1 MDTNAGE
8 GEGSGEELTGRKK
21 SRFKQLKSRLFGRLK
36 WKETEGLIKQSQSAS
51 DVTAD
56 VIAPGVDDSED
67 DCLGGPKTLG
77 SRALSHDSIFLA
89 DQSQSSSEPTRIL
102 SQENV
107 HGRIRE
113 LQLKLQQQNMRL
125 GPPPLLIP
133 GKRLEDSGATSEDDG
148 LPQSPPDIVFH
159 DRTAQGPSYKFPDT
173 HRHHSSLSL
182 AGTGSEEEEQCL
194 SQPSSRPLSPNPASL
209 CDPEPSP
216 AVDFTSPAQYTP
228 SLDSSAARHRMSVK
242 PRNQRASAKGRKGPP
257 RASRPCS
264 ESLSDLD
271 PDQPLS
277 GREEEQDG
285 TEDED
290 REEEEERERPFSS
303 SPEDSEEKPWQSVP
317 PGGQKAVLQRQK
329 SSEPEGRVTTNP
341 LYLQDMSLV
350 VDLSSVP
357 EPMTKTYILETP
369 SQSSSPSAA
378 VEEPQKPQE
387 PIRIK
392 QPSTVIHT
400 HPSQDK
406 RDIQDNSDQGSRP
419 GSTSE
424 KTLSMPLSPVYGS
437 DNVTSTTNQLPS
449 KEKPEENMTPA
460 TSNKR
465 DRLSRNTQGL
475 SLADTSSSTHHSALP
490 TPAPCVI
497 KQTQRPASERESVR
511 ETTAVP
517 PSGVNEETSKL
528 DLVQRITGPPT
539 GQEDTLPGANSFSTS
554 SLRQRS
560 KSVAGSAHTGTRDE
574 EMNGEGKGGEGLV
587 AKNPDQGSVRR
598 QGVKPEQATFKGLEE
613 NQSQPSPQER
623 KVKTEVE
630 VVEETGLKGG
640 EKRDGQSERKEEND
654 QEQGRRSAFGV
665 KLRTTSQSLKY
676 RLQRDQEFRVE
687 SHSVEVI
694 ATTTAEPVKGEIDT
708 SSKIRGDFAN
718 KALRKGPSQVSDCPP
733 SSTATPPYT
742 PDRNRLKENQDDDD
756 TDLVVDAFLSP
767 DKGPSSRPALRGAE
781 TPGSNGSAGSEPV
794 WMSMAREKTRSLQQ
808 HLTPETE
815 HGTGGTTTPQYTPS
829 PRPAPTP
836 APQPRLQPTAQPS
849 TQPPLQ
855 SQPSTKT
862 ASQKQTSPPVV
873 QLPSQPIPRT
883 RPILRG
889 LQLTAK
895 LKTLPSEQPNTQTAS
910 QLTPQGTAQ
919 QLTQPSS
926 QPHMPTRPTL
936 RGASERSATSLK
948 RAEKMPVEKWTD
960 RALSTGT
967 MGESGNGQIEI
978 QIAKPEISSS
988 SPPTSSSSLSHRGQ
1002 PTWME
1007 LAKRK
1012 SLAWSDKTM
1021 D

>member
-8 GEGSGEELTGRKK
+8 VEDSGEELTGRKK
-21 SRFKQLKSRLFGRLK
+21 SRFKLLKSRLFGRLK
-36 WKETEGLIKQSQSAS
+36 RKETEGLMKQSQSAS

-56 VIAPGVDDSED
+56 VVAPGDDDSED
-67 DCLGGPKTLG
+67 DCLGGPNTLG

-89 DQSQSSSEPTRIL
+89 DQSQSSSEPTRVL

-113 LQLKLQQQNMRL
+113 LQLKLQRQNMCL

-133 GKRLEDSGATSEDDG
+133 GKRIEDSGATSEDDG
-148 LPQSPPDIVFH
+148 LPQIPPEILFH

-194 SQPSSRPLSPNPASL
+194 SQPSSRSLSPNPASP

-242 PRNQRASAKGRKGPP
+242 PRNQRASAKGRKGPL
-257 RASRPCS
+257 RASRLGS

-277 GREEEQDG
+277 EREEEQDG

-303 SPEDSEEKPWQSVP
+303 SPKDSEEKPWQSVP
-317 PGGQKAVLQRQK
+317 PGGQKDVLQRQE
-329 SSEPEGRVTTNP
+329 SSETEGQAMTSP
-341 LYLQDMSLV
+341 L
-350 VDLSSVP
+350 P
-357 EPMTKTYILETP
+357 EPMTKTSILKTP
-369 SQSSSPSAA
+369 SLPTPPSAA
-378 VEEPQKPQE
+378 VEEPQKPPE
-387 PIRIK
+387 PIR
-392 QPSTVIHT
+392 V
-400 HPSQDK
+400 K
-406 RDIQDNSDQGSRP
+406 RPRTLIQDNSDQGSGP

-424 KTLSMPLSPVYGS
+424 KTLSRPFSPVYGS

-449 KEKPEENMTPA
+449 KEKPEENMTA
-460 TSNKR
+460 TSNR
-465 DRLSRNTQGL
+465 GDRLSRNTQGV

-490 TPAPCVI
+490 TPAPRVI
-497 KQTQRPASERESVR
+497 RQTQRPASERESVS

-517 PSGVNEETSKL
+517 LSGVNEETSKL
-528 DLVQRITGPPT
+528 DLVQRTTGPPT
-539 GQEDTLPGANSFSTS
+539 GHEDTLPRANRFSTS
-554 SLRQRS
+554 SSRQLS
-560 KSVAGSAHTGTRDE
+560 KSATGSAHTGTRNKE
-574 EMNGEGKGGEGLV
+574 TNAEGKGGEGLV
-587 AKNPDQGSVRR
+587 AKNPHQESVRR
-598 QGVKPEQATFKGLEE
+598 QEVKPEQATFKDLKE
-613 NQSQPSPQER
+613 NQPQPSPQER
-623 KVKTEVE
+623 KVQTEVE

-640 EKRDGQSERKEEND
+640 EKRDASEGNEEKEQERK
-654 QEQGRRSAFGV
+654 SAFGV

-676 RLQRDQEFRVE
+676 RLERDQEFRVKCHIV
-687 SHSVEVI
+687 S
-694 ATTTAEPVKGEIDT
+694 TTAEPVKGEIGT
-708 SSKIRGDFAN
+708 SSKVRGDLAN
-718 KALRKGPSQVSDCPP
+718 KALRKGPSQVSDCTP
-733 SSTATPPYT
+733 SYT
-742 PDRNRLKENQDDDD
+742 PDRNRINENQDDDD
-756 TDLVVDAFLSP
+756 TDLEVDAFLDP
-767 DKGPSSRPALRGAE
+767 DKGPSSRPALGLPRGAE

-808 HLTPETE
+808 HLSPETE
-815 HGTGGTTTPQYTPS
+815 PGTGGTGGTTTPQYTPS

-849 TQPPLQ
+849 TQPPSQ

-862 ASQKQTSPPVV
+862 ASQKQTSPAVV
-873 QLPSQPIPRT
+873 QPPSPPIPSG

-889 LQLTAK
+889 MQLTAK
-895 LKTLPSEQPNTQTAS
+895 LKTLPSDQPNTQTAS
-910 QLTPQGTAQ
+910 QPTPQGTAQ

-936 RGASERSATSLK
+936 RGASERSSTSLK
-948 RAEKMPVEKWTD
+948 RAEKMPVEKWTE
-960 RALSTGT
+960 RGLPTGT
-967 MGESGNGQIEI
+967 MEESSNGQTEI
-978 QIAKPEISSS
+978 HIAKPEIASS
-988 SPPTSSSSLSHRGQ
+988 SSSSLSHRGQ

>member
-8 GEGSGEELTGRKK
+8 VEDSGEELTGRKK
-21 SRFKQLKSRLFGRLK
+21 SRFKLLKSRLFGRLK
-36 WKETEGLIKQSQSAS
+36 RKETEGLMKQSQSAS

-56 VIAPGVDDSED
+56 VIAPRDDDSED
-67 DCLGGPKTLG
+67 DCLGGPNTLG

-89 DQSQSSSEPTRIL
+89 DQSQSSSEPTRVL

-107 HGRIRE
+107 HSRIRE
-113 LQLKLQQQNMRL
+113 LQLKLQRQNMCL

-133 GKRLEDSGATSEDDG
+133 GKRMEDSGAASEDDG
-148 LPQSPPDIVFH
+148 LPQSPPEILFH

-194 SQPSSRPLSPNPASL
+194 SQPSSRPLSPNPASP

-242 PRNQRASAKGRKGPP
+242 PRNQRASAKGRKGPL
-257 RASRPCS
+257 RASRLGS

-277 GREEEQDG
+277 EREEEQDG

-290 REEEEERERPFSS
+290 REEEEERERLFSS
-303 SPEDSEEKPWQSVP
+303 SPKDSEDKPWQSIP
-317 PGGQKAVLQRQK
+317 PGGQKEVLQRQE
-329 SSEPEGRVTTNP
+329 SSETEGRVTTNP
-341 LYLQDMSLV
+341 LYLQAMTSPL
-350 VDLSSVP
+350 P
-357 EPMTKTYILETP
+357 EPMTKTSILETP
-369 SQSSSPSAA
+369 SLPTPPSAA
-378 VEEPQKPQE
+378 VEEPQKPPE
-387 PIRIK
+387 PIR
-392 QPSTVIHT
+392 V
-400 HPSQDK
+400 K
-406 RDIQDNSDQGSRP
+406 RPRTLIQDNSDRGSRP

-424 KTLSMPLSPVYGS
+424 NTLSRPLSPVYGS
-437 DNVTSTTNQLPS
+437 DNVTSITNQLPS

-460 TSNKR
+460 TSNKG
-465 DRLSRNTQGL
+465 DRLSRNTQGV

-490 TPAPCVI
+490 TPASRVI
-497 KQTQRPASERESVR
+497 RQTQRPAFERESVR

-517 PSGVNEETSKL
+517 LSGVNEETSKL
-528 DLVQRITGPPT
+528 DLVQRTTGPPT
-539 GQEDTLPGANSFSTS
+539 GPEDTLPGANSFSTS
-554 SLRQRS
+554 LRQRS
-560 KSVAGSAHTGTRDE
+560 KSATGRAQTGTRNE
-574 EMNGEGKGGEGLV
+574 EMNAEGKGGEGLV
-587 AKNPDQGSVRR
+587 AKNPHQESVRR
-598 QGVKPEQATFKGLEE
+598 QEVKPEQVTFKGLKE
-613 NQSQPSPQER
+613 NQPQPSRQER
-623 KVKTEVE
+623 NVQTEVE

-640 EKRDGQSERKEEND
+640 EKRDGQSEGNEEKE
-654 QEQGRRSAFGV
+654 QEQERRSAFGV

-676 RLQRDQEFRVE
+676 RLQRDQEFRVKCPIV
-687 SHSVEVI
+687 S
-694 ATTTAEPVKGEIDT
+694 TTAEPVKGEIGT
-708 SSKIRGDFAN
+708 SSKVRDDLAN
-718 KALRKGPSQVSDCPP
+718 KASRKGPSQVSDCPP
-733 SSTATPPYT
+733 SYT
-742 PDRNRLKENQDDDD
+742 PERNRLDVNQ
-756 TDLVVDAFLSP
+756 
-767 DKGPSSRPALRGAE
+767 DKGPSSRPALGLPRWAE

-808 HLTPETE
+808 HLSPETVP
-815 HGTGGTTTPQYTPS
+815 GTGGTTTPQYTPS
-829 PRPAPTP
+829 PLPAPTP
-836 APQPRLQPTAQPS
+836 DPQPRLQPTAQPS
-849 TQPPLQ
+849 TQPPSQ

-873 QLPSQPIPRT
+873 QPPSQPIPSG

-889 LQLTAK
+889 MHLTAK
-895 LKTLPSEQPNTQTAS
+895 LKTLPSDQPNTQTAS
-910 QLTPQGTAQ
+910 QPTPQGTAQ

-926 QPHMPTRPTL
+926 QPHTPTRPTL
-936 RGASERSATSLK
+936 RGASERSSTSLK
-948 RAEKMPVEKWTD
+948 RAEKMPVEKWTE
-960 RALSTGT
+960 RALPTGT
-967 MGESGNGQIEI
+967 MEESSNGQIEI
-978 QIAKPEISSS
+978 HIANPEIPSSS
-988 SPPTSSSSLSHRGQ
+988 SSSSSLSHRGQ

>member
-8 GEGSGEELTGRKK
+8 VEDSGEELTGRKK
-21 SRFKQLKSRLFGRLK
+21 SRFKLLKSRLFGRLK
-36 WKETEGLIKQSQSAS
+36 RKETEGLMKQSQSAS

-56 VIAPGVDDSED
+56 VIAQRDDDSED
-67 DCLGGPKTLG
+67 DCLGGPNKLG

-89 DQSQSSSEPTRIL
+89 DQSQSSSEPTRVL

-107 HGRIRE
+107 HSRIRE
-113 LQLKLQQQNMRL
+113 LQLKLQRQNMCL

-133 GKRLEDSGATSEDDG
+133 GKRMEDSGATSEDDG
-148 LPQSPPDIVFH
+148 LPQSPPEILFH

-194 SQPSSRPLSPNPASL
+194 SQPSSRPLSPNPASP

-242 PRNQRASAKGRKGPP
+242 PRNQRASAKGRKGPL
-257 RASRPCS
+257 RASRLGS

-277 GREEEQDG
+277 EREEEQDG

-290 REEEEERERPFSS
+290 REEEEERERLFSS
-303 SPEDSEEKPWQSVP
+303 SPKDSEEKPWQSVP
-317 PGGQKAVLQRQK
+317 PGGQKEVLKRQE
-329 SSEPEGRVTTNP
+329 SSETEGRVTTNP
-341 LYLQDMSLV
+341 LYLQAMTSPL
-350 VDLSSVP
+350 P
-357 EPMTKTYILETP
+357 EPMTKTSILETP
-369 SQSSSPSAA
+369 SLPTPPSAA
-378 VEEPQKPQE
+378 VEEPQKPPE
-387 PIRIK
+387 PIR
-392 QPSTVIHT
+392 V
-400 HPSQDK
+400 K
-406 RDIQDNSDQGSRP
+406 RPRTLIQDNSDRGSRP

-424 KTLSMPLSPVYGS
+424 KTLSRPLSPVYGS
-437 DNVTSTTNQLPS
+437 DNVTSITNQLPS

-460 TSNKR
+460 TSNKG
-465 DRLSRNTQGL
+465 DRLSRNTQGV

-490 TPAPCVI
+490 TPASRVI
-497 KQTQRPASERESVR
+497 RQTQRPAFERESVR

-517 PSGVNEETSKL
+517 LSGVNEETSKL
-528 DLVQRITGPPT
+528 DLVQRTTAPPT
-539 GQEDTLPGANSFSTS
+539 GHEDTLPRANSFSTS

-560 KSVAGSAHTGTRDE
+560 KSATGRVQTGTRNE
-574 EMNGEGKGGEGLV
+574 EMNAEGKGGEGLV
-587 AKNPDQGSVRR
+587 AKNPHQESVRR
-598 QGVKPEQATFKGLEE
+598 QEVKPEQVTFKGLKE
-613 NQSQPSPQER
+613 NQPQPSPQER
-623 KVKTEVE
+623 NVQTEVE

-640 EKRDGQSERKEEND
+640 EKRDGQSEGNEEKE
-654 QEQGRRSAFGV
+654 QEQERRSAFGV

-676 RLQRDQEFRVE
+676 RLQRDQEFRVKCPIV
-687 SHSVEVI
+687 S
-694 ATTTAEPVKGEIDT
+694 TTAEPVKGEIGT
-708 SSKIRGDFAN
+708 SSKARDDLAN
-718 KALRKGPSQVSDCPP
+718 KASRKGPSQVSDCL
-733 SSTATPPYT
+733 PPYT
-742 PDRNRLKENQDDDD
+742 PDRNRLNENQ
-756 TDLVVDAFLSP
+756 
-767 DKGPSSRPALRGAE
+767 DKGPSSRPALGLPRWAE

-808 HLTPETE
+808 HLSPETVP
-815 HGTGGTTTPQYTPS
+815 GTGGTTTPQYTPS
-829 PRPAPTP
+829 PLPAPTP

-849 TQPPLQ
+849 TQPPSQ

-873 QLPSQPIPRT
+873 QPPSQPIPSG

-889 LQLTAK
+889 MHLTAK
-895 LKTLPSEQPNTQTAS
+895 LKTLPSDQPNTQTAS
-910 QLTPQGTAQ
+910 QPTPQGTAQ

-926 QPHMPTRPTL
+926 QPHTPTRPTL
-936 RGASERSATSLK
+936 RGASERSSTSLK
-948 RAEKMPVEKWTD
+948 RAEKMPVEKWTE
-960 RALSTGT
+960 RVLPTGT
-967 MGESGNGQIEI
+967 MEESSNGQIEI
-978 QIAKPEISSS
+978 HIANPEIPSSS
-988 SPPTSSSSLSHRGQ
+988 SSSSSLSHRGQ

>member
-1 MDTNAGE
+1 MDTNTGE
-8 GEGSGEELTGRKK
+8 VEDSGEELTGRKK
-21 SRFKQLKSRLFGRLK
+21 SRFKLLKSRLFGRLK
-36 WKETEGLIKQSQSAS
+36 RKETEGLMKQSQSAS

-56 VIAPGVDDSED
+56 VIAPGDINSED
-67 DCLGGPKTLG
+67 DCLGGPNTLG

-89 DQSQSSSEPTRIL
+89 DQSQSSSELTRVL

-107 HGRIRE
+107 HGRIQE
-113 LQLKLQQQNMRL
+113 LQLKLQRQNMCL

-133 GKRLEDSGATSEDDG
+133 GKRMEDSGATSEDDG
-148 LPQSPPDIVFH
+148 LPQSPPEILFH

-194 SQPSSRPLSPNPASL
+194 SQPSSRPLSPNPASP

-228 SLDSSAARHRMSVK
+228 NLDSSAARHRMSVK
-242 PRNQRASAKGRKGPP
+242 PRNQRASAKGRKGPL
-257 RASRPCS
+257 RASRLGS

-277 GREEEQDG
+277 EREEEQDG

-303 SPEDSEEKPWQSVP
+303 SPKDSEEKPWQSVP
-317 PGGQKAVLQRQK
+317 PGGQKEVLQRQE
-329 SSEPEGRVTTNP
+329 SSETEGRVTTNP
-341 LYLQDMSLV
+341 LYLQAMTSP
-350 VDLSSVP
+350 LS
-357 EPMTKTYILETP
+357 EPMTKTSILETP
-369 SQSSSPSAA
+369 SLSTPPSAA
-378 VEEPQKPQE
+378 VEEPQKPPE
-387 PIRIK
+387 PIR
-392 QPSTVIHT
+392 V
-400 HPSQDK
+400 K
-406 RDIQDNSDQGSRP
+406 RPRTLIQDNSDQRSRP

-424 KTLSMPLSPVYGS
+424 KTLSRPLSPVYGS
-437 DNVTSTTNQLPS
+437 DSTTNQLPS

-460 TSNKR
+460 TSNKG
-465 DRLSRNTQGL
+465 DRLSRNTQGV

-490 TPAPCVI
+490 TPAPHI
-497 KQTQRPASERESVR
+497 IRQTQRPASERVSVK

-517 PSGVNEETSKL
+517 LSGVNEETSKL
-528 DLVQRITGPPT
+528 DLVQRTTGPPT
-539 GQEDTLPGANSFSTS
+539 GHEDTLPRANSFSTS

-560 KSVAGSAHTGTRDE
+560 KSATGRAHIGTRNKE
-574 EMNGEGKGGEGLV
+574 VNAKGKGGEGLGV
-587 AKNPDQGSVRR
+587 KNPHQESVRR
-598 QGVKPEQATFKGLEE
+598 QEVKPEQVTFKGLKE
-613 NQSQPSPQER
+613 NQPQPSPQER
-623 KVKTEVE
+623 KVQTEVE

-640 EKRDGQSERKEEND
+640 ERRDGQSEGNEEKE
-654 QEQGRRSAFGV
+654 QEQERSSAFGV

-676 RLQRDQEFRVE
+676 RLERDQEFRVKCHIV
-687 SHSVEVI
+687 S
-694 ATTTAEPVKGEIDT
+694 TTAEPVKGEIGT
-708 SSKIRGDFAN
+708 SSKVRGDLAN
-718 KALRKGPSQVSDCPP
+718 KASRKGPSQVSDCPP
-733 SSTATPPYT
+733 SYT
-742 PDRNRLKENQDDDD
+742 PDRNRLNENQ
-756 TDLVVDAFLSP
+756 
-767 DKGPSSRPALRGAE
+767 DKGPSSRPALGLPRGAE

-808 HLTPETE
+808 HLSPETE
-815 HGTGGTTTPQYTPS
+815 AGTGGTTTPQYTTS
-829 PRPAPTP
+829 PWPAPTP

-849 TQPPLQ
+849 TQSPSQ

-873 QLPSQPIPRT
+873 QTPSQPIPSS
-883 RPILRG
+883 RPILQG
-889 LQLTAK
+889 MHLTAK
-895 LKTLPSEQPNTQTAS
+895 LKTLPSDQPNTQTAS
-910 QLTPQGTAQ
+910 QPTPQGTAQ

-936 RGASERSATSLK
+936 RGASERSSTSLK
-948 RAEKMPVEKWTD
+948 RAEKMPVEKWTE
-960 RALSTGT
+960 RALPPGT
-967 MGESGNGQIEI
+967 MEESSNGQIEI
-978 QIAKPEISSS
+978 HISKPEIPSSS
-988 SPPTSSSSLSHRGQ
+988 SSSSYRGQ

>member
-1 MDTNAGE
+1 MDTNTGE
-8 GEGSGEELTGRKK
+8 VEDSGEELTGRKK
-21 SRFKQLKSRLFGRLK
+21 SRFKLLKSRLFGRLK
-36 WKETEGLIKQSQSAS
+36 RKETEGLMKQSQSAS

-56 VIAPGVDDSED
+56 VIALGDNDSED
-67 DCLGGPKTLG
+67 DCLGGPNTLG

-89 DQSQSSSEPTRIL
+89 DQSQSSSEPTRVL

-107 HGRIRE
+107 HSRIRE
-113 LQLKLQQQNMRL
+113 LQLKLQRQNMCL

-133 GKRLEDSGATSEDDG
+133 GKRMEDSGATSEDDG
-148 LPQSPPDIVFH
+148 LPQSPPEILFH
-159 DRTAQGPSYKFPDT
+159 DRTAQGPSYKFPNT

-194 SQPSSRPLSPNPASL
+194 SQPSSRPLSPNPASP

-242 PRNQRASAKGRKGPP
+242 PRNQRASAKGRKGPL
-257 RASRPCS
+257 RASRLGS

-277 GREEEQDG
+277 EREEEQDG

-303 SPEDSEEKPWQSVP
+303 SPKDSEEKPWESVP
-317 PGGQKAVLQRQK
+317 PGGQKEVLQRQE
-329 SSEPEGRVTTNP
+329 SSETEGRITTNP
-341 LYLQDMSLV
+341 LYLQAMTSPL
-350 VDLSSVP
+350 P
-357 EPMTKTYILETP
+357 EPMTKTSILETP
-369 SQSSSPSAA
+369 SLPTPPSAA
-378 VEEPQKPQE
+378 VEEPQKPPE
-387 PIRIK
+387 PIR
-392 QPSTVIHT
+392 V
-400 HPSQDK
+400 K
-406 RDIQDNSDQGSRP
+406 RPRTLIQDNSDQGSRP

-424 KTLSMPLSPVYGS
+424 KTLSRPLSPVYGS
-437 DNVTSTTNQLPS
+437 NNVTSTTNQLPS

-460 TSNKR
+460 TSNKG
-465 DRLSRNTQGL
+465 DRLSRNTQGV

-490 TPAPCVI
+490 TPAPRVI
-497 KQTQRPASERESVR
+497 RQTQRPASERESVR

-517 PSGVNEETSKL
+517 LSGVNEETSKL
-528 DLVQRITGPPT
+528 DMVQRTTGQPT
-539 GQEDTLPGANSFSTS
+539 GHEDTLPRANSFSTS
-554 SLRQRS
+554 SSRQRS
-560 KSVAGSAHTGTRDE
+560 KSATGSAHTGTRNE
-574 EMNGEGKGGEGLV
+574 EMNAEGKGGEGLV
-587 AKNPDQGSVRR
+587 AKNPHQESVRR
-598 QGVKPEQATFKGLEE
+598 QEVKPEQATFKGLKE
-613 NQSQPSPQER
+613 NQPQPSPQER
-623 KVKTEVE
+623 KVQTEVE

-640 EKRDGQSERKEEND
+640 EKRDGQSEGNEE
-654 QEQGRRSAFGV
+654 QEQEQEQEQEKEQEQEQERRSAFGV

-676 RLQRDQEFRVE
+676 RLQRDQEFRVKCHIV
-687 SHSVEVI
+687 S
-694 ATTTAEPVKGEIDT
+694 TTAEPVKGEIGT
-708 SSKIRGDFAN
+708 SSKVRGDLAN
-718 KALRKGPSQVSDCPP
+718 KASRKGPSQVSDCPP
-733 SSTATPPYT
+733 SYT
-742 PDRNRLKENQDDDD
+742 PDRNRLNENQ
-756 TDLVVDAFLSP
+756 
-767 DKGPSSRPALRGAE
+767 DKGPSSRPALGLPRGAE

-808 HLTPETE
+808 HLSPETE
-815 HGTGGTTTPQYTPS
+815 PGTGGTGGTTTPQYTPS

-849 TQPPLQ
+849 TQPPSQ

-862 ASQKQTSPPVV
+862 ASQKQTSAPVV
-873 QLPSQPIPRT
+873 QPPSQPIPSG
-883 RPILRG
+883 RPILWG
-889 LQLTAK
+889 MQLTAT
-895 LKTLPSEQPNTQTAS
+895 LKALPSDQPNTQTAS
-910 QLTPQGTAQ
+910 QPTPQGTAQ

-936 RGASERSATSLK
+936 RGASERSYRSLK
-948 RAEKMPVEKWTD
+948 RAEKMPVEKWTE
-960 RALSTGT
+960 RALPTGT
-967 MGESGNGQIEI
+967 MEESSNGQIEI
-978 QIAKPEISSS
+978 HIAKPEIPSSS
-988 SPPTSSSSLSHRGQ
+988 SSSSSSLSHRGQ

>member
-8 GEGSGEELTGRKK
+8 VEDSGEELTGRKK
-21 SRFKQLKSRLFGRLK
+21 SRFKLLKSRLFGRLK
-36 WKETEGLIKQSQSAS
+36 RKETEGLMKQSQSAS

-56 VIAPGVDDSED
+56 VIAPRDDDSED
-67 DCLGGPKTLG
+67 DCLGSPNTLG

-89 DQSQSSSEPTRIL
+89 AQSQRSSEPTRVL
-102 SQENV
+102 SQNV
-107 HGRIRE
+107 HGRIQE
-113 LQLKLQQQNMRL
+113 LQLKLRQQNMCL

-133 GKRLEDSGATSEDDG
+133 GKRMEDSGATSDGDG
-148 LPQSPPDIVFH
+148 LPQSPPVILFH

-194 SQPSSRPLSPNPASL
+194 SQPSSRPLSPNPASP

-242 PRNQRASAKGRKGPP
+242 PRNQRASAKGRKGPL
-257 RASRPCS
+257 RASRLGS
-264 ESLSDLD
+264 ESMSDLD

-277 GREEEQDG
+277 EREEEQDG

-303 SPEDSEEKPWQSVP
+303 SPKDSEEKPWQSVP
-317 PGGQKAVLQRQK
+317 PGGQKEVLQRQE
-329 SSEPEGRVTTNP
+329 SSETEGRVTTNP
-341 LYLQDMSLV
+341 LYLQAMTSP
-350 VDLSSVP
+350 LS
-357 EPMTKTYILETP
+357 EPMTKTSILETP
-369 SQSSSPSAA
+369 SLSTPPSAA
-378 VEEPQKPQE
+378 VEEPQKPPE
-387 PIRIK
+387 PIR
-392 QPSTVIHT
+392 V
-400 HPSQDK
+400 K
-406 RDIQDNSDQGSRP
+406 RPRTLIQDNSDQGSRP

-424 KTLSMPLSPVYGS
+424 NTLSRPLSHVYGS
-437 DNVTSTTNQLPS
+437 DSTTNQLPS

-460 TSNKR
+460 TSNKG
-465 DRLSRNTQGL
+465 DRLSRNTQGV
-475 SLADTSSSTHHSALP
+475 SLAVTSSSTHHSALP
-490 TPAPCVI
+490 TPAPHI
-497 KQTQRPASERESVR
+497 IRQTQRPASERESVR

-517 PSGVNEETSKL
+517 LSGVNEETSKL
-528 DLVQRITGPPT
+528 DLVQRRRGLPT
-539 GQEDTLPGANSFSTS
+539 GHEDTLPRANSLSTS

-560 KSVAGSAHTGTRDE
+560 KSATGRAQTGTRNK
-574 EMNGEGKGGEGLV
+574 EMNAEGKVGEGLV
-587 AKNPDQGSVRR
+587 AKNPHQESVRR
-598 QGVKPEQATFKGLEE
+598 QEVKPEQATFKGLKE
-613 NQSQPSPQER
+613 NQPQPSRQER
-623 KVKTEVE
+623 NVQTEVE

-640 EKRDGQSERKEEND
+640 EKRDGQSEGNEEKE
-654 QEQGRRSAFGV
+654 QERRSAFGV

-676 RLQRDQEFRVE
+676 RLERDQQFRVKFHIV
-687 SHSVEVI
+687 S
-694 ATTTAEPVKGEIDT
+694 TTAEPVKGEIGT
-708 SSKIRGDFAN
+708 SSKVRGDLAN
-718 KALRKGPSQVSDCPP
+718 KASRKGPSQMSDCPP
-733 SSTATPPYT
+733 SYT
-742 PDRNRLKENQDDDD
+742 PDRNRLNENQ
-756 TDLVVDAFLSP
+756 
-767 DKGPSSRPALRGAE
+767 DKGPSSRPALGLPRGAE

-808 HLTPETE
+808 HLSPETE
-815 HGTGGTTTPQYTPS
+815 AGTGGTGGTTTPQYTTS

-849 TQPPLQ
+849 TQPPSQ

-873 QLPSQPIPRT
+873 QPPSQPIPSG
-883 RPILRG
+883 RPIL
-889 LQLTAK
+889 QEMHLTAK
-895 LKTLPSEQPNTQTAS
+895 LKTLPSDQPNTQTAS
-910 QLTPQGTAQ
+910 QPTPQGTAQ

-926 QPHMPTRPTL
+926 QTHTPTRPTL
-936 RGASERSATSLK
+936 RGASERSSTSLK
-948 RAEKMPVEKWTD
+948 RAEKISVEKWTE
-960 RALSTGT
+960 RALPTGT
-967 MGESGNGQIEI
+967 MEESSNGQIEI
-978 QIAKPEISSS
+978 HISKPEIPSSS
-988 SPPTSSSSLSHRGQ
+988 SYRGQ

>member
-8 GEGSGEELTGRKK
+8 VEDSGEELTGRKK
-21 SRFKQLKSRLFGRLK
+21 SRFKMLKSRLLSRLK
-36 WKETEGLIKQSQSAS
+36 RKENERLMKQSQSAS

-56 VIAPGVDDSED
+56 AVAPRENDSED
-67 DCLGGPKTLG
+67 DCLGGQNTLG

-89 DQSQSSSEPTRIL
+89 DQSQSSSEPTRVL

-113 LQLKLQQQNMRL
+113 LQLKLQQQNMCL

-133 GKRLEDSGATSEDDG
+133 GKRMEDSGATSEDDG
-148 LPQSPPDIVFH
+148 LPQSPPEILFH
-159 DRTAQGPSYKFPDT
+159 DRTTQGPSYKFPDT

-194 SQPSSRPLSPNPASL
+194 SQPSSRPLSPNPASP
-209 CDPEPSP
+209 CDLEPSP

-242 PRNQRASAKGRKGPP
+242 PRNQRASAKGRKGPL
-257 RASRPCS
+257 RASRLGS

-277 GREEEQDG
+277 EREEEQDG

-290 REEEEERERPFSS
+290 REEEEERMRPFSS
-303 SPEDSEEKPWQSVP
+303 SPKDSEEKPWQSVP
-317 PGGQKAVLQRQK
+317 PGGQKEVLQRQE
-329 SSEPEGRVTTNP
+329 SSETEGRVTTNP
-341 LYLQDMSLV
+341 LYLQAMTSPL
-350 VDLSSVP
+350 P
-357 EPMTKTYILETP
+357 EPMTKTSILKTQSLPTP
-369 SQSSSPSAA
+369 PSAA
-378 VEEPQKPQE
+378 VEEPQKPPE
-387 PIRIK
+387 PIR
-392 QPSTVIHT
+392 V
-400 HPSQDK
+400 K
-406 RDIQDNSDQGSRP
+406 RPRTLIQDNSDQGSRP

-424 KTLSMPLSPVYGS
+424 KTLSRPFSPVYGS

-460 TSNKR
+460 TSNKG
-465 DRLSRNTQGL
+465 DRLSRNTQGV

-490 TPAPCVI
+490 TPAPRVI
-497 KQTQRPASERESVR
+497 RQTQRPASERESVR

-517 PSGVNEETSKL
+517 LSGVNEETSKL
-528 DLVQRITGPPT
+528 DLVQRTTGPPT
-539 GQEDTLPGANSFSTS
+539 GHEDTLPRANRFSTS
-554 SLRQRS
+554 SSRQRS
-560 KSVAGSAHTGTRDE
+560 KSATGSAHTGTRNE
-574 EMNGEGKGGEGLV
+574 EMNAEGKGGEGLV
-587 AKNPDQGSVRR
+587 AKNPHQESVRR
-598 QGVKPEQATFKGLEE
+598 QEVKPEQATFKDLKE
-613 NQSQPSPQER
+613 NQPQPSPQER
-623 KVKTEVE
+623 KVQTEVE

-640 EKRDGQSERKEEND
+640 EKRDGQSEGNEEKE
-654 QEQGRRSAFGV
+654 QEQEQEQEQERSAFGV

-676 RLQRDQEFRVE
+676 RLERDQEFRVKCRIV
-687 SHSVEVI
+687 S
-694 ATTTAEPVKGEIDT
+694 TTAVPVKGEIGT
-708 SSKIRGDFAN
+708 SSKVRGDLAN
-718 KALRKGPSQVSDCPP
+718 KASRKGPSQVSDCPP
-733 SSTATPPYT
+733 SFT
-742 PDRNRLKENQDDDD
+742 PDRNRLNENQ
-756 TDLVVDAFLSP
+756 
-767 DKGPSSRPALRGAE
+767 DKGPSSRPALGLPRGAE
-781 TPGSNGSAGSEPV
+781 TPGSIGSAGSEPV

-808 HLTPETE
+808 HLSPETE
-815 HGTGGTTTPQYTPS
+815 PGTGGTGGTTTPQYTPS

-849 TQPPLQ
+849 TQPPSQ
-855 SQPSTKT
+855 SQPSTKTSSQKQPRKNRLAKT

-873 QLPSQPIPRT
+873 QPPSPPIPSG

-889 LQLTAK
+889 MQLTAK
-895 LKTLPSEQPNTQTAS
+895 LKTLPSDQPNTQTAS
-910 QLTPQGTAQ
+910 QPTPQGTAQ

-936 RGASERSATSLK
+936 RGASERSSTSLK
-948 RAEKMPVEKWTD
+948 RAEKMPVEKWTE
-960 RALSTGT
+960 RGLPTGT
-967 MGESGNGQIEI
+967 MEESSNGQTEI
-978 QIAKPEISSS
+978 HIAKPDIPSS
-988 SPPTSSSSLSHRGQ
+988 SSSSLSHRGQ

>member
-8 GEGSGEELTGRKK
+8 VEDSGEELTGRKK
-21 SRFKQLKSRLFGRLK
+21 SRFKLLKSRLFGRLK
-36 WKETEGLIKQSQSAS
+36 RKETEGRMKQSQSAS

-56 VIAPGVDDSED
+56 VIAPGDINSED
-67 DCLGGPKTLG
+67 DCLGGPNTLG

-89 DQSQSSSEPTRIL
+89 DQSQSSSEPTRVL
-102 SQENV
+102 SQENI
-107 HGRIRE
+107 HGRIQE
-113 LQLKLQQQNMRL
+113 LQLKLQRQNMFL

-133 GKRLEDSGATSEDDG
+133 GKRMEDSGATSEDDG
-148 LPQSPPDIVFH
+148 LPQSPPEILFH

-194 SQPSSRPLSPNPASL
+194 SQPCSRPLSPNPASP

-228 SLDSSAARHRMSVK
+228 NLDSSAARHRMSVK
-242 PRNQRASAKGRKGPP
+242 PRNQRASAKGRKGPL
-257 RASRPCS
+257 RASRLGS

-277 GREEEQDG
+277 EREEEQDG

-303 SPEDSEEKPWQSVP
+303 SPKDSEEKPWQSVP
-317 PGGQKAVLQRQK
+317 PGGQKEVLQRQE
-329 SSEPEGRVTTNP
+329 SSETEGRVTTNP
-341 LYLQDMSLV
+341 LYLQAMTSP
-350 VDLSSVP
+350 LS
-357 EPMTKTYILETP
+357 EPMTKTSILETP
-369 SQSSSPSAA
+369 SLSTPPSAA
-378 VEEPQKPQE
+378 VEEPQKPPE
-387 PIRIK
+387 PIR
-392 QPSTVIHT
+392 V
-400 HPSQDK
+400 K
-406 RDIQDNSDQGSRP
+406 RPRTLIQDNSDQRSRP

-424 KTLSMPLSPVYGS
+424 KTLSRPLSPVYGS

-460 TSNKR
+460 TSNKG
-465 DRLSRNTQGL
+465 DRLSRNTQGV

-490 TPAPCVI
+490 TPAPRI
-497 KQTQRPASERESVR
+497 IRQTQRPASERESVR

-517 PSGVNEETSKL
+517 LSGVNEETSKL
-528 DLVQRITGPPT
+528 DLVQRTTGPPT
-539 GQEDTLPGANSFSTS
+539 GHEDTLPRANSFSTS

-560 KSVAGSAHTGTRDE
+560 KSATGRAHTGTR
-574 EMNGEGKGGEGLV
+574 NKKVNAKGKGEGLV
-587 AKNPDQGSVRR
+587 VKNPHQESVRR
-598 QGVKPEQATFKGLEE
+598 QEVKPEQVTFKGLKE
-613 NQSQPSPQER
+613 NQPQPSPQER
-623 KVKTEVE
+623 NVQTEVE

-640 EKRDGQSERKEEND
+640 EKRDGQSEGNEEKE
-654 QEQGRRSAFGV
+654 QEQERRSAFGV

-676 RLQRDQEFRVE
+676 RLERDQEFRVKCHIV
-687 SHSVEVI
+687 S
-694 ATTTAEPVKGEIDT
+694 TTAEPVKGEIGT
-708 SSKIRGDFAN
+708 SSKVRGDLAN
-718 KALRKGPSQVSDCPP
+718 KASRKGPSQVSDCPP
-733 SSTATPPYT
+733 SYTA
-742 PDRNRLKENQDDDD
+742 DRNRLNENQ
-756 TDLVVDAFLSP
+756 
-767 DKGPSSRPALRGAE
+767 DKGPSSRPALGLPRGAE

-808 HLTPETE
+808 HLSPETE
-815 HGTGGTTTPQYTPS
+815 AGTGGTGGTTTPQYTTS
-829 PRPAPTP
+829 PWPAPTP

-849 TQPPLQ
+849 TQPPSQ

-873 QLPSQPIPRT
+873 QPPSQPIPSG

-889 LQLTAK
+889 MHLTAK
-895 LKTLPSEQPNTQTAS
+895 LKTLPSDQPNTQTAS
-910 QLTPQGTAQ
+910 QPTPQGTAQ

-926 QPHMPTRPTL
+926 QPHTPTRPTL
-936 RGASERSATSLK
+936 RGASERSSTSLK
-948 RAEKMPVEKWTD
+948 RAEKMPVEKWTE
-960 RALSTGT
+960 RALPTGT
-967 MGESGNGQIEI
+967 MEESSNGQIEI
-978 QIAKPEISSS
+978 HISKPEIPPSSS
-988 SPPTSSSSLSHRGQ
+988 SSSYRGQ

>member
-357 EPMTKTYILETP
+357 EPMTKNYILETP

-475 SLADTSSSTHHSALP
+475 SLADTSSSTHHSARP

-528 DLVQRITGPPT
+528 DLVQRTTGPPT

-694 ATTTAEPVKGEIDT
+694 AMTTAEPVKGEIDT
-708 SSKIRGDFAN
+708 SSKVRGDFAN

-742 PDRNRLKENQDDDD
+742 PDRNRLKENQ
-756 TDLVVDAFLSP
+756 

-967 MGESGNGQIEI
+967 MGKSGNGQIEI